1 MKTFDH
7 KDVNLHTFEQSLHQL
22 YCRFVIVSTFEST
35 FTGYRTVRLVRYIGW
50 MKLRDTVETFFV
62 GRLSLI
68 AISMYQRFGA
78 SDISPIQR
86 FGASDISPIQRFGV
100 SIQCRPTHTLIRN

>member
-1 MKTFDH
+1 
-7 KDVNLHTFEQSLHQL
+7 
-22 YCRFVIVSTFEST
+22 
-35 FTGYRTVRLVRYIGW
+35 

-86 FGASDISPIQRFGV
+86 FGASDISPIQRFGASDISPIQRFGV
-100 SIQCRPTHTLIRN
+100 SIQFRPNHTLIRN